1 MSAVTFDTHAFIRS
15 LESAGMPTQQAEAI
29 SSAMRQAQAGADVA
43 TKGDLRETELRLGS
57 ELKLHRWML
66 GFMFAGVLALV
77 MKSFF

>member
-1 MSAVTFDTHAFIRS
+1 MSAVTFDTHEFVRS

-29 SSAMRQAQAGADVA
+29 SSAVRKAQANADLA
-43 TKGDLRETELRLGS
+43 TKGDLREMELRLGS

-77 MKSFF
+77 LKSFF